1 MSLNFFICNLSQ
13 FKHFYNIDKEEN
25 SDFQMAQV
33 YSLRHGGTNV
43 DPNHDA
49 PAAMVH
55 FEVLVL
61 GSLFFLKASIQI
73 LLDL

>member
-1 MSLNFFICNLSQ
+1 
-13 FKHFYNIDKEEN
+13 
-25 SDFQMAQV
+25 MAQV

-49 PAAMVH
+49 PVAMVH

-61 GSLFFLKASIQI
+61 GSLFFLKASIQNI